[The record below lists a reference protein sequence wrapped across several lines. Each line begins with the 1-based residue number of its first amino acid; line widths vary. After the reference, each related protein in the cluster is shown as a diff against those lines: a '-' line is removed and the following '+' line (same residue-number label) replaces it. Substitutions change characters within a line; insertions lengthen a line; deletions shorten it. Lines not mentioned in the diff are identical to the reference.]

1 VSEAISPNTPERSGG
16 EPPAGSLLANALTR
30 ARWAILWERLW
41 PALAT
46 LATVIGLFLAVSWL
60 GVWLWLPPLGRA
72 AGLLAFAALTI
83 AAALPLAFL
92 RMPDA
97 GDGLRRLDRDSG
109 IPHRPA
115 TAMGDELA
123 VSAQDPYSL
132 ALWNAHLERARQAA
146 RSLKAGL
153 PAPRLA
159 WRDPYAIRGLVLL
172 ACIATFF
179 AAGGERV
186 RRIATAFDWHG
197 VVLPANFRVDAWVIP
212 PLYTGKPPVILPG
225 MHPGET
231 MAQLTAP
238 VSVPVNSTLVVRATG
253 NVDLDMSASGGLAPS
268 TEKAQPPA
276 GTQEHRFVIKAAGA
290 ATLHGVGDD
299 VTWAF
304 NAIPDKPPTIALTK
318 DPQEER
324 QGSLLL
330 SYRLED
336 DYGVTKAEATF
347 ALKNDN
353 KPAKGEAPHPL
364 FGPPDFSLILPQART
379 RNGIGQ
385 TIKDLTDSPWAGAEV
400 TMTLIAH
407 DDGGN
412 IGKSAPFTFHLP
424 ERVFTK
430 PLARALVEQRRN
442 LALDAHARGTVLTA
456 LDALTLAPDKFTPD
470 AGIYLGL
477 RTIYWKLVR
486 AKTDDDLRDV
496 AKRLWSMAVD
506 IEDGNVADAQTAL
519 RNAEDALRQALQN
532 GASDQQIKQLMDKL
546 REAMNRYMQALAQQ
560 LRNNGELSQPLNPNA
575 QVLSQRD
582 LNNML
587 DRLENMARS
596 GSREAAQ
603 ELLSQL
609 QQMMENL
616 QMASPQMNGDESQ
629 MDQALNELGDLIR
642 RQQDLRDRT
651 YKQGQAQ
658 HPQPG
663 PQGQQG
669 QQPGQQPGQQGQG
682 MGQLQHEQQALRDQ
696 LNKLLD
702 QLKKNGFGQQQG
714 QQGQGQGES
723 QGQDQDQGQDQGQ
736 NGSNNLGR
744 AGQAMGAAAGEL
756 GQGDSDSAVD
766 SQERALDA
774 LRKGAQ
780 SMAQAM
786 QQQMGQGQ
794 GPARLGRFGSSQ
806 SDQETDPLGRP
817 LRGHD
822 YSDDDTVKVPGD
834 IDVQRARRIIEEL
847 RKRYS
852 EMGRPQEELD
862 YLDRL
867 LKNY

>member
-1 VSEAISPNTPERSGG
+1 LVTEAILPDSAPGRGGG
-16 EPPAGSLLANALTR
+16 ELAAGSPLTAALKR
-30 ARWAILWERLW
+30 ARLAIFWERLW

-72 AGLLAFAALTI
+72 VGALAFAALTV
-83 AAALPLAFL
+83 AAVLPFAYL
-92 RMPDA
+92 RLPGAD
-97 GDGLRRLDRDSG
+97 DGLRRLDRDSG

-115 TAMGDELA
+115 TAINDQLA

-159 WRDPYAIRGLVLL
+159 WRDPYALRGLVLL

-179 AAGGERV
+179 AAGGDRV
-186 RRIATAFDWHG
+186 RRVAAAFDWHG
-197 VVLPANFRVDAWVIP
+197 VVVPANFRVDAWVIP
-212 PLYTGKPPVILPG
+212 PLYTGKPPVVLPG
-225 MHPGET
+225 VHPGET
-231 MAQLTAP
+231 MAQLSAP
-238 VSVPVNSTLVVRATG
+238 LSVPVNSTLVVRATG
-253 NVDLDMSASGGLAPS
+253 NVDLDVSASGGLAPS
-268 TEKAQPPA
+268 TEAAQAPA
-276 GTQEHRFVIKAAGA
+276 GTEEHRFVIKAAGA
-290 ATLHGVGDD
+290 ATVRGVGDD
-299 VTWAF
+299 MTWAF

-318 DPQEER
+318 DPQEQR

-347 ALKNDN
+347 ALKQAK
-353 KPAKGEAPHPL
+353 KPAQGKAPHPL
-364 FGPPDFSLILPQART
+364 FGPPEFALILPQART
-379 RNGIGQ
+379 RNGVGQ
-385 TIKDLTDSPWAGAEV
+385 TIKDLTDNPWAGAEV
-400 TMTLIAH
+400 TMTLVAH

-412 IGKSAPFTFHLP
+412 IGKSAPFTFRLP

-442 LALDAHARGTVLTA
+442 LALDAHARETVLTA

-477 RTIYWKLVR
+477 RTIYWKLVH

-506 IEDGNVADAQTAL
+506 IEDGDVADAQAAL

-560 LRNNGELSQPLNPNA
+560 LRNNGQLSQPLDPNA

-582 LNNML
+582 LNNLL

-616 QMASPQMNGDESQ
+616 QMASPEMNGDESQ
-629 MDQALNELGDLIR
+629 MDQELNALSDLIR

-658 HPQPG
+658 HSPP
-663 PQGQQG
+663 GQQG
-669 QQPGQQPGQQGQG
+669 QQGQPGQQGQG
-682 MGQLQHEQQALRDQ
+682 MGQLQQQQQALRDQ
-696 LNKLLD
+696 LNKLLEE
-702 QLKKNGFGQQQG
+702 LKKNGFGQQQG
-714 QQGQGQGES
+714 QQGQGE
-723 QGQDQDQGQDQGQ
+723 GQSQDQGQDQD
-736 NGSNNLGR
+736 GSNNLGR
-744 AGQAMGAAAGEL
+744 AGRAMGDAAGQL

-766 SQERALDA
+766 SQGRALDA

-780 SMAQAM
+780 SLAQAM

-794 GPARLGRFGSSQ
+794 GPARLGRFGQSR
-806 SDQETDPLGRP
+806 SDQDTDPLGRP

-847 RKRYS
+847 RKRFGDMTRS
-852 EMGRPQEELD
+852 QEELD
-862 YLDRL
+862 YIERL
-867 LKNY
+867 LKSYE